1 MNNVDKNIQS
11 IPKLLRSMA
20 CSKQAL
26 ESKQDIIL
34 VEAASLIEH
43 LARIREKAKQ
53 LVAEQSNE

>member
-26 ESKQDIIL
+26 ENKHDVIL

-43 LARIREKAKQ
+43 LAKIREKAKQ
-53 LVAEQSNE
+53 LVAEQ